1 MQIIITIKK
10 DVRRSPNLV
19 QNEHE
24 HLICAFD
31 SRLRSASASTR
42 RSNHLSGAKDEN
54 LSEIKKL
61 FDKKIKQWQKAKSFS
76 LSDFMLFV
84 SLELRLRASKKNGK
98 HFSYYITLLD
108 KGDRYVLRISDH
120 HFDAATDKY
129 HKAKKTTAITFSAE
143 DTEEWDYF
151 KPDNSTTA
159 TEYVYYESKMGKN
172 EFISIARDI
181 VTFIETGNY
190 ASTIPPEEINHSPQ
204 LEGLQGAPNEN
215 DPYETTHRFDLEP
228 AIAPNDIAQGVDHI
242 LSSYASRKMA
252 SYMVLKYLVENEM
265 PANRWLQK
273 ISVTT
278 KKELETWCKNRQS
291 ILRRRKFALRNKETA
306 IVNVDEIKYKAKIQ
320 NIVSMIEEGKG
331 TIAFAQTLAEHY
343 EAGESYDWRKAQEMG
358 EAFKIKSK
366 QELMQACELAV
377 VLAARKIAHNGQSL
391 AQRFAALKDLYEQQV
406 TIRPLDTQSK
416 LLQQYSTPCPLAF
429 LLGEY
434 VKGATDLKEHQ
445 QYYLEPSAGNGMLTI
460 ALPTDKVF
468 ANDLDEIRY
477 QNLLVQGFHKV
488 ENGDALRMIPNPNF
502 RGIIT
507 NPPVAKL
514 APKDKIERHGWEI
527 NTLDYKMAVLAL
539 DNMANH
545 GRAAIIVGGK
555 MWNSYWKQQSE
566 TSKKRVLFGQWKTF
580 LGYLYA
586 TYNVEDV
593 IYINGDNIYR
603 KQGTTYPIVVILI
616 NRRWNEYS
624 EEHKPN
630 YVFDPERDT
639 IIDTFD
645 QLFERMMKHL
655 QSAPSSLDD
664 INVEEIRRK
673 LEDGTAA
680 SMVDQIYQKA
690 TAAAEEE
697 EKRDRDIAARKR
709 KFAFK
714 LKLQLQL
721 KEQDNE
727 LVRKTHAEVSRMIDE
742 YFEKHP
748 IDIDKTAE
756 KRGYLRDN
764 IAYCQEKI
772 EKEREKGKRA
782 SQSKIDAYEER
793 IAECQQMLQTH
804 AMQKP
809 QVQVGAWY
817 VNNKHHDMVTYIYD
831 NWGGKYQRRIYMNG
845 QYKSSNEFTD
855 SEIFLQTHTKIDPP
869 QWASLGNILNGA
881 ETEHEKK
888 IAQFIMEIGTADLN
902 NEENQFYDAFTATD
916 GVKHIQLSDLFGLFN
931 ILKII
936 TDDYKLG
943 AKHILIK
950 HYGVKQDYVTAD
962 EIVKIGEII
971 KSVEP
976 YEDKKKG
983 RHIYELNKNS
993 TRYRVVVD
1001 INSKSNVGKLITF
1014 YSNRK

>member
-1 MQIIITIKK
+1 MT
-10 DVRRSPNLV
+10 
-19 QNEHE
+19 
-24 HLICAFD
+24 
-31 SRLRSASASTR
+31 
-42 RSNHLSGAKDEN
+42 
-54 LSEIKKL
+54 EIKKL
-61 FDKKIKQWQKAKSFS
+61 FDKKISQWQKAKSLS
-76 LSDFMLFV
+76 LSDFMLFI
-84 SLELRLRASKKNGK
+84 SLELRLRASKKNGE
-98 HFSYYITLLD
+98 HYSYYVELYD
-108 KGDRYVLRISDH
+108 KGDKYVLRISDH
-120 HFDAATDKY
+120 HFDATTDKY
-129 HKAKKTTAITFSAE
+129 HKAKKTTAVTFSEEKTE
-143 DTEEWDYF
+143 DWDYF

-159 TEYVYYESKMGKN
+159 TEYVYYESKIGKD
-172 EFISIARDI
+172 ELISIARDI
-181 VTFIETGNY
+181 VTYLETGNY
-190 ASTIPPEEINHSPQ
+190 PSTIPPDEIHHSPLLDGVFDERETMRFALHQ
-204 LEGLQGAPNEN
+204 LVKELGEKEGKETFEWYCKTYNVTISDPMPETVKYEIFGTDKPFLELDDLNAKLLALRKFFRDRDKDKRYNYKVRICSAEN
-215 DPYETTHRFDLEP
+215 DGKDPIHAYKYPTGTAYADIRFEIHSEGSSGWDYLR
-228 AIAPNDIAQGVDHI
+228 IAFKFDNTNEVRIDCDALPEYKELIAQLQQSDNN
-242 LSSYASRKMA
+242 STYAFA
-252 SYMVLKYLVENEM
+252 
-265 PANRWLQK
+265 
-273 ISVTT
+273 
-278 KKELETWCKNRQS
+278 KE
-291 ILRRRKFALRNKETA
+291 IAALYEQGERLDW
-306 IVNVDEIKYKAKIQ
+306 VKAKKLAAPHR
-320 NIVSMIEEGKG
+320 IESEQA
-331 TIAFAQTLAEHY
+331 I
-343 EAGESYDWRKAQEMG
+343 
-358 EAFKIKSK
+358 
-366 QELMQACELAV
+366 MQACELAV
-377 VLAARKIAHNGQSL
+377 VLSARKIAQNGQSI
-391 AQRFAALKDLYEQQV
+391 AQRYAALKDLYEQQV

-488 ENGDALRMIPNPNF
+488 ENGDALRMIANPNF

-507 NPPVAKL
+507 NPPFAKL

-690 TAAAEEE
+690 NAAAEEE
-697 EKRDRDIAARKR
+697 EKRERDIAARKR

-721 KEQDNE
+721 KEQDKE
-727 LVRKTHAEVSRMIDE
+727 LVRKTHAEVSRMVDE

-831 NWGGKYQRRIYMNG
+831 NWGGKYQTRSYKNG
-845 QYKSSNEFTD
+845 EYKYSNEFRD
-855 SEIFLQTHTKIDPP
+855 PDIFLQTHTKIDTPK
-869 QWASLGNILNGA
+869 WASQEIQSKERDLQRGDVFTLPKTWLKKSYLFA
-881 ETEHEKK
+881 EEKDLLDFYS
-888 IAQFIMEIGTADLN
+888 IAQVTN
-902 NEENQFYDAFTATD
+902 D
-916 GVKHIQLSDLFGLFN
+916 GS
-931 ILKII
+931 
-936 TDDYKLG
+936 
-943 AKHILIK
+943 
-950 HYGVKQDYVTAD
+950 
-962 EIVKIGEII
+962 
-971 KSVEP
+971 
-976 YEDKKKG
+976 
-983 RHIYELNKNS
+983 
-993 TRYRVVVD
+993 VVV
-1001 INSKSNVGKLITF
+1001 INEQTMLPQT
-1014 YSNRK
+1014 YSIKEFEEKGFKFHHHQDNYGQIKK

>member
-190 ASTIPPEEINHSPQ
+190 PSTIPPEEINHSPQ

-406 TIRPLDTQSK
+406 IIQPLDSRSK
-416 LLQQYSTPCPLAF
+416 ILQQYSTPCPLAF

-434 VKGATDLKEHQ
+434 VNQGDDLH
-445 QYYLEPSAGNGMLTI
+445 YLEPSAGNGMLTI
-460 ALPTDKVF
+460 ALPENCTTV
-468 ANDLDEIRY
+468 NDLDEIRFK
-477 QNLLVQGFHKV
+477 NLQSQGFEYCVNQDATKPIKIR
-488 ENGDALRMIPNPNF
+488 EYRYNNDEREYYGEPYTRSYNGVIS
-502 RGIIT
+502 
-507 NPPVAKL
+507 NPPFAQLKTPYERNGWVITSLDHQL
-514 APKDKIERHGWEI
+514 AI
-527 NTLDYKMAVLAL
+527 MAL
-539 DNMANH
+539 DAMSDY

-555 MWNSYWKQQSE
+555 MWDAYWKPLSE
-566 TSKKRVLFGQWKTF
+566 RSEKQVLFGKWKIF

-586 TYNVEDV
+586 QYNVEDV

-603 KQGTTYPIVVILI
+603 KQGTTYPIVAILI
-616 NRRWNEYS
+616 NGRHKYDES
-624 EEHKPN
+624 IKPN
-630 YVFDPERDT
+630 YVFDPSRDT

-645 QLFERMMKHL
+645 QLFERMMKHFTT
-655 QSAPSSLDD
+655 D
-664 INVEEIRRK
+664 K
-673 LEDGTAA
+673 KTEDKKYRLRLAKAKALMLYTYAQQ
-680 SMVDQIYQKA
+680 VDY
-690 TAAAEEE
+690 
-697 EKRDRDIAARKR
+697 
-709 KFAFK
+709 
-714 LKLQLQL
+714 
-721 KEQDNE
+721 
-727 LVRKTHAEVSRMIDE
+727 
-742 YFEKHP
+742 
-748 IDIDKTAE
+748 
-756 KRGYLRDN
+756 
-764 IAYCQEKI
+764 
-772 EKEREKGKRA
+772 GK
-782 SQSKIDAYEER
+782 
-793 IAECQQMLQTH
+793 
-804 AMQKP
+804 
-809 QVQVGAWY
+809 
-817 VNNKHHDMVTYIYD
+817 
-831 NWGGKYQRRIYMNG
+831 
-845 QYKSSNEFTD
+845 
-855 SEIFLQTHTKIDPP
+855 
-869 QWASLGNILNGA
+869 LNGA
-881 ETEHEKK
+881 DIYAKYQTFIKDALASKNRNIIECTDIISEHSKKIVNYLLGKRIIKYYIKSTDIRHAKNKHSKKVEYKYNQIPLTDADLLKIPEILSEPTNIDLPLSNSKNGQGIRFIKEYPDGKIYCVMVDEYETEELSVKTSYKK
-888 IAQFIMEIGTADLN
+888 SPLQGNDAIVDPKLN
-902 NEENQFYDAFTATD
+902 VRNARALPM
-916 GVKHIQLSDLFGLFN
+916 LSAN
-931 ILKII
+931 I
-936 TDDYKLG
+936 TNFFR
-943 AKHILIK
+943 IK
-950 HYGVKQDYVTAD
+950 
-962 EIVKIGEII
+962 
-971 KSVEP
+971 
-976 YEDKKKG
+976 
-983 RHIYELNKNS
+983 
-993 TRYRVVVD
+993 
-1001 INSKSNVGKLITF
+1001 
-1014 YSNRK
+1014 

>member
-190 ASTIPPEEINHSPQ
+190 PSTIPPEEINHSPQ

-406 TIRPLDTQSK
+406 IIQPLDSRSK
-416 LLQQYSTPCPLAF
+416 ILQQYSTPCPLAF

-434 VKGATDLKEHQ
+434 VNQGDDLH
-445 QYYLEPSAGNGMLTI
+445 YLEPSAGNGMLTI
-460 ALPTDKVF
+460 ALPENCTTV
-468 ANDLDEIRY
+468 NDLDEIRFK
-477 QNLLVQGFHKV
+477 NLQSQGFEYCVNQDATKPIKIR
-488 ENGDALRMIPNPNF
+488 EYRYNNDEREYYGEPYTRSYNGV
-502 RGIIT
+502 IT
-507 NPPVAKL
+507 NPPFAQLKTPYERNGWVITSLDHQL
-514 APKDKIERHGWEI
+514 AI
-527 NTLDYKMAVLAL
+527 MAL
-539 DNMANH
+539 DAMSDY

-555 MWNSYWKQQSE
+555 MWDAYWKPLSE
-566 TSKKRVLFGQWKTF
+566 RSEKQVLFGKWKIF

-586 TYNVEDV
+586 QYNVEDV

-603 KQGTTYPIVVILI
+603 KQGTTYPIVAILI
-616 NRRWNEYS
+616 NGRHKYDES
-624 EEHKPN
+624 IKPN
-630 YVFDPERDT
+630 YVFDPSRDT

-645 QLFERMMKHL
+645 QLFERMMKHFTTDEKTEDKKYRL
-655 QSAPSSLDD
+655 RLAKAKAKALMLYTYAQQDD
-664 INVEEIRRK
+664 
-673 LEDGTAA
+673 
-680 SMVDQIYQKA
+680 Y
-690 TAAAEEE
+690 
-697 EKRDRDIAARKR
+697 
-709 KFAFK
+709 
-714 LKLQLQL
+714 
-721 KEQDNE
+721 
-727 LVRKTHAEVSRMIDE
+727 
-742 YFEKHP
+742 
-748 IDIDKTAE
+748 
-756 KRGYLRDN
+756 
-764 IAYCQEKI
+764 
-772 EKEREKGKRA
+772 GK
-782 SQSKIDAYEER
+782 
-793 IAECQQMLQTH
+793 
-804 AMQKP
+804 
-809 QVQVGAWY
+809 
-817 VNNKHHDMVTYIYD
+817 
-831 NWGGKYQRRIYMNG
+831 
-845 QYKSSNEFTD
+845 
-855 SEIFLQTHTKIDPP
+855 
-869 QWASLGNILNGA
+869 LNGA
-881 ETEHEKK
+881 DIYAKYQTFIKDALASKNRNIIECTDIISEHSKKIVNYLLGKRIIKYYIKSTDIRHAKNKHSKKVEYKYNQIPLTDADLLKIPEILSEPTNIDLPLSNSKNGQGIRFIKEYPDGKIYCVMVDEYETEELSVKTSYKK
-888 IAQFIMEIGTADLN
+888 SPLQGNDAIVDPKLN
-902 NEENQFYDAFTATD
+902 VRNARALPM
-916 GVKHIQLSDLFGLFN
+916 LSAN
-931 ILKII
+931 I
-936 TDDYKLG
+936 TNFFR
-943 AKHILIK
+943 IK
-950 HYGVKQDYVTAD
+950 
-962 EIVKIGEII
+962 
-971 KSVEP
+971 
-976 YEDKKKG
+976 
-983 RHIYELNKNS
+983 
-993 TRYRVVVD
+993 
-1001 INSKSNVGKLITF
+1001 
-1014 YSNRK
+1014 

>member
-190 ASTIPPEEINHSPQ
+190 PSTIPPEEINHSPQ

-228 AIAPNDIAQGVDHI
+228 AIAPDDIAQGVDHI

-331 TIAFAQTLAEHY
+331 SIAFAQTLAEHY
-343 EAGESYDWRKAQEMG
+343 ENGESYDWRKAQEMG

-406 TIRPLDTQSK
+406 IIQPLDSRSK
-416 LLQQYSTPCPLAF
+416 ILQQYSTPCPLAF

-434 VKGATDLKEHQ
+434 VNQGDDLH
-445 QYYLEPSAGNGMLTI
+445 YLEPSAGNGMLTI
-460 ALPTDKVF
+460 ALPENCTTV
-468 ANDLDEIRY
+468 NDLDEIRFK
-477 QNLLVQGFHKV
+477 NLQSQGFEYCVNQDATKPIKIR
-488 ENGDALRMIPNPNF
+488 EYRYNNDEREYYGEPYTRSYNGV
-502 RGIIT
+502 IT
-507 NPPVAKL
+507 NPPFAQLKTPYERNGWVITDLDHQL
-514 APKDKIERHGWEI
+514 AI
-527 NTLDYKMAVLAL
+527 MAL
-539 DNMANH
+539 DAMSDY

-555 MWNSYWKQQSE
+555 MWDAYWKPLSE
-566 TSKKRVLFGQWKTF
+566 RSEKQVLFGKWKIF

-586 TYNVEDV
+586 QYNVEDV

-603 KQGTTYPIVVILI
+603 KQGTTYPIVAILI
-616 NRRWNEYS
+616 NGRHKYDES
-624 EEHKPN
+624 IKPN
-630 YVFDPERDT
+630 YVFDPSRDT

-645 QLFERMMKHL
+645 QLFERMMKHFTTDEKTEDKKYRL
-655 QSAPSSLDD
+655 RLAKAKAKALMLYTYAQQDD
-664 INVEEIRRK
+664 
-673 LEDGTAA
+673 
-680 SMVDQIYQKA
+680 Y
-690 TAAAEEE
+690 
-697 EKRDRDIAARKR
+697 
-709 KFAFK
+709 
-714 LKLQLQL
+714 
-721 KEQDNE
+721 
-727 LVRKTHAEVSRMIDE
+727 
-742 YFEKHP
+742 
-748 IDIDKTAE
+748 
-756 KRGYLRDN
+756 
-764 IAYCQEKI
+764 
-772 EKEREKGKRA
+772 GK
-782 SQSKIDAYEER
+782 
-793 IAECQQMLQTH
+793 
-804 AMQKP
+804 
-809 QVQVGAWY
+809 
-817 VNNKHHDMVTYIYD
+817 
-831 NWGGKYQRRIYMNG
+831 
-845 QYKSSNEFTD
+845 
-855 SEIFLQTHTKIDPP
+855 
-869 QWASLGNILNGA
+869 LNGA
-881 ETEHEKK
+881 DIYAKYQTFIKDALASKNRNIIECTDIISEHSKKIVNYLLGKRIIKYYIKSTDIRHAKNKHSKKVEYKYNQIPLTDADLLKIPEILSEPTNIDLPLSNSKNGQGIRFIKEYPDGKIYCVMVDEYETEELSVKTSYKK
-888 IAQFIMEIGTADLN
+888 SPLQGNDAIVDPKLN
-902 NEENQFYDAFTATD
+902 VRNARALPM
-916 GVKHIQLSDLFGLFN
+916 LSAN
-931 ILKII
+931 I
-936 TDDYKLG
+936 TNFFR
-943 AKHILIK
+943 IK
-950 HYGVKQDYVTAD
+950 
-962 EIVKIGEII
+962 
-971 KSVEP
+971 
-976 YEDKKKG
+976 
-983 RHIYELNKNS
+983 
-993 TRYRVVVD
+993 
-1001 INSKSNVGKLITF
+1001 
-1014 YSNRK
+1014 

>member
-1 MQIIITIKK
+1 MRFALNQLVKELGEKEGKETFEWYCKTYNVGIADPMPETVKYEIFGTDKQFVEIDDLNAKLSALRKFFRDRDK
-10 DVRRSPNLV
+10 DKRYNYKVR
-19 QNEHE
+19 
-24 HLICAFD
+24 IC
-31 SRLRSASASTR
+31 SAENDGKDPIHAYKYPTGTAYADIRFEIHSEGS
-42 RSNHLSGAKDEN
+42 SGWD
-54 LSEIKKL
+54 
-61 FDKKIKQWQKAKSFS
+61 
-76 LSDFMLFV
+76 
-84 SLELRLRASKKNGK
+84 
-98 HFSYYITLLD
+98 Y
-108 KGDRYVLRISDH
+108 LRIAYKFDNTNEVRIDCDALPEYKELIAQLQQSDNNSTYA
-120 HFDAATDKY
+120 FAKEIAALYEQGERLDWV
-129 HKAKKTTAITFSAE
+129 KAKKLAAPHRIESEQAI
-143 DTEEWDYF
+143 
-151 KPDNSTTA
+151 
-159 TEYVYYESKMGKN
+159 
-172 EFISIARDI
+172 
-181 VTFIETGNY
+181 
-190 ASTIPPEEINHSPQ
+190 
-204 LEGLQGAPNEN
+204 
-215 DPYETTHRFDLEP
+215 
-228 AIAPNDIAQGVDHI
+228 
-242 LSSYASRKMA
+242 
-252 SYMVLKYLVENEM
+252 
-265 PANRWLQK
+265 
-273 ISVTT
+273 
-278 KKELETWCKNRQS
+278 
-291 ILRRRKFALRNKETA
+291 
-306 IVNVDEIKYKAKIQ
+306 
-320 NIVSMIEEGKG
+320 
-331 TIAFAQTLAEHY
+331 
-343 EAGESYDWRKAQEMG
+343 
-358 EAFKIKSK
+358 
-366 QELMQACELAV
+366 MQACELAV
-377 VLAARKIAHNGQSL
+377 VLSARKIAQNGQSI
-391 AQRFAALKDLYEQQV
+391 AQRYAALKDLYEQQV

-507 NPPVAKL
+507 NPPFAKL

-616 NRRWNEYS
+616 NRRWDEYS

-645 QLFERMMKHL
+645 QLFERMMKYL

-664 INVEEIRRK
+664 INVEEIKRK

-690 TAAAEEE
+690 NAAAEEE
-697 EKRDRDIAARKR
+697 EKRERDIAARKR

-721 KEQDNE
+721 KEQDKE

-748 IDIDKTAE
+748 IDIDKIAE

-772 EKEREKGKRA
+772 EKEREKGKRT

-793 IAECQQMLQTH
+793 IDECQQMLQTH

-869 QWASLGNILNGA
+869 QWAGESAMGEIDDDLLAMKQRITEWLSPKILSEATGKTRDEIIEMYGNELLPIAYVPKYFANKIDSELTDFYVYCGKGYFIDHAVNHHSSISPEKYVLIQDVLNDPD
-881 ETEHEKK
+881 
-888 IAQFIMEIGTADLN
+888 EIRKTI
-902 NEENQFYDAFTATD
+902 TD
-916 GVKHIQLSDLFGLFN
+916 GHNSYIFIKKLNRYNAVVLALEVSDNGKM
-931 ILKII
+931 IL
-936 TDDYKLG
+936 
-943 AKHILIK
+943 H
-950 HYGVKQDYVTAD
+950 
-962 EIVKIGEII
+962 
-971 KSVEP
+971 KSFF
-976 YEDKKKG
+976 DQKKKPYANVG
-983 RHIYELNKNS
+983 TRLYIVSSEDGDLPHLQGCSSIIRTKS
-993 TRYRVVVD
+993 TRQKP
-1001 INSKSNVGKLITF
+1001 SCS
-1014 YSNRK
+1014 